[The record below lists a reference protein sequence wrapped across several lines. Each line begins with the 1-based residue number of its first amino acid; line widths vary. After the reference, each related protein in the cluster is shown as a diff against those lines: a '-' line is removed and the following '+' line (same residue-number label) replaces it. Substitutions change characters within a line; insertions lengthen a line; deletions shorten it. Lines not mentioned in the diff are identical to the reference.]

1 MSEEAFDCIQQ
12 LQTRNILAFIAK
24 STFYLENLFYRLFS
38 DLGTNIV
45 EEILVFYFDEQIEK
59 R

>member
-24 STFYLENLFYRLFS
+24 STFYLENLFYRL
-38 DLGTNIV
+38 
-45 EEILVFYFDEQIEK
+45 
-59 R
+59 